1 MRRENWMSYF
11 QNKSI
16 HELVIPGSHDSFAYD
31 FKILGPNE
39 SGMPRIANLFI
50 KLWAKCQ
57 SKTIYE
63 QLLMGIRYFDIR
75 ITKYNGEYYT
85 IHSLIAIP
93 VNQVL
98 HDILLFIDTFPTE
111 KIILDFNHLY
121 IDDVKEFEE
130 YLKFQI
136 GDKAVS
142 NNNDNIVAAIGTL
155 DKPLFVFVDDDN
167 TSFFNSD
174 ILKSFWHD
182 TNDVNLLTTSMSEE
196 SKEGLLRITQAIL
209 TPTQTDVLLGIFL
222 FFIFPSSLKALTYKN
237 KQRIYDYLELDIQN
251 KNIIITDFVD
261 KNYVD
266 LCIRE
271 NVRRAN

>member
-93 VNQVL
+93 VGQIL

-261 KNYVD
+261 ENYVD
-266 LCIRE
+266 ICIRE

>member
-237 KQRIYDYLELDIQN
+237 KQRIYNYLELDIQN

-261 KNYVD
+261 ENYVD

>member
-93 VNQVL
+93 VSQIL

-209 TPTQTDVLLGIFL
+209 TPTQSDVLLGIFL

-261 KNYVD
+261 EDYVD

>member
-75 ITKYNGEYYT
+75 LTKYNGEYYT

-93 VNQVL
+93 VNQIL

-142 NNNDNIVAAIGTL
+142 NNNDNIIAAIGTL

-261 KNYVD
+261 EDYVD

>member
-85 IHSLIAIP
+85 IHSLIAVP
-93 VNQVL
+93 VSQII

-174 ILKSFWHD
+174 ILNSFWHD
-182 TNDVNLLTTSMSEE
+182 TNDVNLLTSSMSEE

-261 KNYVD
+261 ENYVD

>member
-93 VNQVL
+93 VNQIL

-237 KQRIYDYLELDIQN
+237 KQRIYNYLELDIQN

-261 KNYVD
+261 EDYVD

>member
-111 KIILDFNHLY
+111 NIILDFNHLY

-261 KNYVD
+261 EDYVD

>member
-93 VNQVL
+93 VGQIL

-174 ILKSFWHD
+174 ILNSFWHN

-237 KQRIYDYLELDIQN
+237 KQRIHDYLELDIQN

-261 KNYVD
+261 EDYVD

>member
-85 IHSLIAIP
+85 IHSLIAVP
-93 VNQVL
+93 VNQIL

-136 GDKAVS
+136 GDKSVS

-237 KQRIYDYLELDIQN
+237 KQRIYNYLELDIQN

-261 KNYVD
+261 EDYVD

>member
-93 VNQVL
+93 VNQIL

-182 TNDVNLLTTSMSEE
+182 TNDVNLLTSSMSEE

-261 KNYVD
+261 ENYVD

>member
-93 VNQVL
+93 VGQIL

-182 TNDVNLLTTSMSEE
+182 TNDVNLLTTAMSEE

-261 KNYVD
+261 ENYVD

>member
-93 VNQVL
+93 VNQIL

-155 DKPLFVFVDDDN
+155 DKPLFVFVDNDN

-261 KNYVD
+261 EDYVD

>member
-93 VNQVL
+93 VGQII
-98 HDILLFIDTFPTE
+98 HDVLLFIDTFPTE

-209 TPTQTDVLLGIFL
+209 TPTQSDVLLGIFL

-261 KNYVD
+261 ENYVD

>member
-16 HELVIPGSHDSFAYD
+16 HELVIPGSHDSLAYD

-93 VNQVL
+93 VNQIL

-261 KNYVD
+261 ENYVD

>member
-1 MRRENWMSYF
+1 MRRKNWMSYF

-93 VNQVL
+93 VGQIL

-136 GDKAVS
+136 GDKSVS

-261 KNYVD
+261 EDYVD

>member
-261 KNYVD
+261 EDYVD

>member
-93 VNQVL
+93 VNQIL

-136 GDKAVS
+136 GDKSVS

-261 KNYVD
+261 ENYVD

>member
-261 KNYVD
+261 ENYVD

-271 NVRRAN
+271 TVGRAN

>member
-63 QLLMGIRYFDIR
+63 QLLMGIRYFDLR

-93 VNQVL
+93 VGQIL

-261 KNYVD
+261 EDYVD

>member
-93 VNQVL
+93 VNQIL

-261 KNYVD
+261 EDYVD

>member
-93 VNQVL
+93 VNQII

-261 KNYVD
+261 ENYVD
-266 LCIRE
+266 ICIRE

>member
-93 VNQVL
+93 VGQIL

-142 NNNDNIVAAIGTL
+142 NNNDNIIAAIGTL

-261 KNYVD
+261 EDYVD

>member
-93 VNQVL
+93 VGQIL

-182 TNDVNLLTTSMSEE
+182 TNDVNLLTSSMSEE

-261 KNYVD
+261 ENYVD

>member
-93 VNQVL
+93 VGQIL

-261 KNYVD
+261 EGYVD

>member
-261 KNYVD
+261 EGYVD

>member
-93 VNQVL
+93 VSQII
-98 HDILLFIDTFPTE
+98 HDILLFINTFPTE

-174 ILKSFWHD
+174 ILNSFWHD

-261 KNYVD
+261 ENYVD
-266 LCIRE
+266 ICIRE

>member
-93 VNQVL
+93 VGQIL

-237 KQRIYDYLELDIQN
+237 KQRIYNYLELDIQN

-261 KNYVD
+261 ENYVD

>member
-85 IHSLIAIP
+85 IHSLIAVP

-261 KNYVD
+261 EDYVD
-266 LCIRE
+266 ICIRE

>member
-85 IHSLIAIP
+85 IHSLIAVP

-209 TPTQTDVLLGIFL
+209 TPTQSDVLLGIFL

-261 KNYVD
+261 ENYVD

>member
-237 KQRIYDYLELDIQN
+237 KQRIYNYLELDIQN

-261 KNYVD
+261 EDYVD

>member
-85 IHSLIAIP
+85 IHSLIAVP

-261 KNYVD
+261 ENYVD

>member
-75 ITKYNGEYYT
+75 ITKYNGGYYT

-93 VNQVL
+93 VSQII

-136 GDKAVS
+136 GDKSVS

-174 ILKSFWHD
+174 ILNSFWHD

-209 TPTQTDVLLGIFL
+209 TPTQSDVLLGIFL

-261 KNYVD
+261 EDYVD

>member
-63 QLLMGIRYFDIR
+63 QILMGIRYFDIR

-261 KNYVD
+261 ENYVD

>member
-93 VNQVL
+93 VNQIL

-251 KNIIITDFVD
+251 KNIIIADFVD
-261 KNYVD
+261 EDYVD

>member
-93 VNQVL
+93 VNQIL

-222 FFIFPSSLKALTYKN
+222 YLFSIICNMPSVPCGTRIFL
-237 KQRIYDYLELDIQN
+237 
-251 KNIIITDFVD
+251 FVPIH
-261 KNYVD
+261 KG
-266 LCIRE
+266 IP
-271 NVRRAN
+271 

>member
-93 VNQVL
+93 VNQIL

-142 NNNDNIVAAIGTL
+142 NNNNNIVAAIGTL

-182 TNDVNLLTTSMSEE
+182 TNDVNLLTSSMSEE

-222 FFIFPSSLKALTYKN
+222 FFIFPSSFKALTYKN

-261 KNYVD
+261 ENYVD

>member
-182 TNDVNLLTTSMSEE
+182 TNDVNLLTSSMSEE

-261 KNYVD
+261 EGYVD

>member
-93 VNQVL
+93 VGQIL

-261 KNYVD
+261 EDYVD

>member
-63 QLLMGIRYFDIR
+63 QLLMGIRYFDMR

-85 IHSLIAIP
+85 IHSLIAVP

-136 GDKAVS
+136 GDKAIS

-167 TSFFNSD
+167 TSFFNSN
-174 ILKSFWHD
+174 ILNSFWHD

-261 KNYVD
+261 EDYVD

>member
-75 ITKYNGEYYT
+75 ITKYNSEYYT

-93 VNQVL
+93 VGQIL

-261 KNYVD
+261 EDYVD